1 MVLAEDETIGNAQ
14 MFPELIARL
23 EGRLEILAKLKK
35 ARVNDGDQLG
45 HLFVPGCCLL
55 DAVPH
60 YCHST

>member
-1 MVLAEDETIGNAQ
+1 MVLAEDQTIGNAQ
-14 MFPELIARL
+14 MFPELIALL

-60 YCHST
+60 DCHST

>member
-14 MFPELIARL
+14 MFPELIALL

-45 HLFVPGCCLL
+45 HLFVSGCCLL

-60 YCHST
+60 DCHST